1 MQHVLGAAT
10 PPASSPAAGA
20 DAGEVAALKAGLA
33 NLAAKLEQVTAR
45 QESGSASLERL
56 GSEVSQLA
64 SGQVRRLTTK
74 GCRAALERAAEPLS
88 DLIVSGFGQKETAA
102 ALDDT
107 RLAQLSADQAL
118 AAVRLQ
124 VAATPKALPCA
135 AMRCH
140 ALPCADSSVVPQR
153 AAPPPVPAAA
163 AAAAATTPARAGPRS
178 RLAEVEAARRL
189 VSCSPCRNYR
199 LPAIEWPYSPTDCV
213 CRIAGCRSGRPIA
226 GGNSVK
232 KRPATLMRPA
242 LE

>member
-1 MQHVLGAAT
+1 MQVELRGMCAEELGMAFSWMRADQR
-10 PPASSPAAGA
+10 AYA
-20 DAGEVAALKAGLA
+20 DATRWWDK
-33 NLAAKLEQVTAR
+33 
-45 QESGSASLERL
+45 
-56 GSEVSQLA
+56 
-64 SGQVRRLTTK
+64 
-74 GCRAALERAAEPLS
+74 AAECIQEAFEE
-88 DLIVSGFGQKETAA
+88 DV
-102 ALDDT
+102 
-107 RLAQLSADQAL
+107 
-118 AAVRLQ
+118 
-124 VAATPKALPCA
+124 
-135 AMRCH
+135 
-140 ALPCADSSVVPQR
+140 
-153 AAPPPVPAAA
+153 PPVPAAA